1 MGIRRISPGPL
12 ALGKARPN
20 RKTTPRS
27 YSFRIL
33 MALIKKNTAMTI
45 MKRKEPEIN
54 WNMTASFY

>member
-45 MKRKEPEIN
+45 TKRKEPEIN
-54 WNMTASFY
+54 